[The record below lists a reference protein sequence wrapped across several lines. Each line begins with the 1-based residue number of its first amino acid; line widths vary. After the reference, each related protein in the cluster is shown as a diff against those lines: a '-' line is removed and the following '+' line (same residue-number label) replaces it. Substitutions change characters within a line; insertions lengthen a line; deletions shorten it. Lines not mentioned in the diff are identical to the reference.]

1 MFDKIK
7 NLNKLKKAQKEMEV
21 IMDKIV
27 ITKEKAGITVA
38 VNANNKVL
46 KIDFEGD
53 EDKITK
59 DLLNDALKEAKK
71 KSGKKLRGQMAN
83 LGLGDL
89 L

>member
-7 NLNKLKKAQKEMEV
+7 NLNKLKKAQKEMEN
-21 IMDKIV
+21 IMDQIV
-27 ITKEKAGITVA
+27 VTKEKAGITVT
-38 VNANNKVL
+38 VNANNKVI
-46 KIDFEGD
+46 KIDFEGE

-59 DLLNDALKEAKK
+59 DLLNDTLKEAKK
-71 KSGKKLRGQMAN
+71 KSEKKLRGQVAN